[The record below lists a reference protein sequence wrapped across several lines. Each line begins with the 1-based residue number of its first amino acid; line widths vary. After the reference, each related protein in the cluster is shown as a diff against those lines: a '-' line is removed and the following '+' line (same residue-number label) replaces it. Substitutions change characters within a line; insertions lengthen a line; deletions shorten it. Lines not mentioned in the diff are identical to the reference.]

1 MGEKTNEKEAQFED
15 HQHVEVS
22 EELPPELEALL
33 QTEPLK
39 GLSEAEVAERTA
51 RFGKNEISE
60 KKTNPILKFL
70 SYFTGAI
77 AYLIELA
84 FILSGVVEDW
94 IDFGIIGGL
103 LVINALIGFIEESK
117 ADAALDALKNTLALK
132 SRVFRDGRLQEI
144 ESSELVP
151 GDIVAV
157 RLGDIIPADARLLG
171 ISVDGS
177 EAEVNLQ
184 VDQSALTGESLPV
197 EKKRGD
203 TIYSSSICKQGQML
217 AVVTKTGANT
227 FIGRAANLISITNE
241 QGHFQKIVNQIGN
254 FLVVITLTMV
264 VVIFIYLILRRKAEV
279 DKLSKTDVFDVL
291 RDVLVLTVAAIPVG
305 LPTVMSVTM
314 AVGAKQ
320 LAAKQVIVKRLTA
333 VEEMASV
340 SVLCSDK
347 TGTLTL
353 NKLTFDEPYLKPGYT
368 KEDLLL
374 YSYLASEPGAN
385 DPIEMAVRTAAK
397 RDVPLL
403 ADCSGHTIPGFKVAS
418 FVPFNP
424 ATKLTQ
430 ATVVDHH
437 AGETFRVAK
446 GAPQVIVKL
455 VGGDAEATHAVNLLA
470 RRGLRALGV
479 ARTMPGDMERWQLIG
494 MISLLDPPRP
504 DSAETI
510 RRCESMGVVVKMV
523 TGDQLIIAKEVAAR
537 LGMSRA
543 ILDAN
548 SLTDPDATDTQLAD
562 RCLHADGFAQ
572 VIPEHKY
579 RVVELLQS
587 KGLLVGMTGDGVN
600 DAPALK
606 KANVGIAV
614 HDCTDAARSAAD
626 IVLLAPG
633 LSTIVD
639 GILTSRAIF
648 QRMRSYALYRI
659 TSTVHFLIFFFIIT
673 LAFRWQMKAIL
684 LIFIAVLN
692 DAATLVISVDNA
704 QISRNPDKWRI
715 GQLITLSVI
724 LGCFLTALSF
734 AVFFVARDVFHIPDD
749 AGKQSEDDTKDGRM
763 ETIIYLNVSSAPH
776 FTIFSTR
783 LAGFF
788 WENLP
793 SLTFTAA
800 ILATQVFAM
809 FISIFGIKNLTTAIG
824 GGWGVSL
831 LAVSLAYFVV
841 LDAVKVFVFRMWSF
855 ELTVKLWPTRAR
867 KERLRHKKERLI
879 IDERVRMNVA
889 RIRAISKAISA
900 ADAFAKAGRGQL
912 PPADNNTAS
921 GASISKPW
929 FATPVGTAADSAGYL
944 STPQSLTSPTR
955 ELCNGAGVV
964 SGLKQPGLKG
974 SLARHD
980 EHRNVQSRDP
990 RIGSQWRAW
999 RDKQRRSASRPYK
1012 LKLPLYEDDTCT
1024 VNNTPKCSI
1033 VASGMSPLVTS
1044 EKLRLHFVSFGAVG
1058 SVRLGYDQSTGMSL
1072 GIARIDFIAAGEAPN
1087 PRAAASDALQNGQL
1101 IQPGQP
1107 PASLELDIG
1116 ERYHELIREL
1126 QHKAAEQERRSVPPL
1141 PLAPSRSEIPA
1152 KGDSYRPER
1161 SAIPHSKGLAVGAV
1175 RVPRS
1180 SIPFSQNSDD
1190 SVQRYFER
1198 FRPCAVV
1205 KDGDYWYILFSS
1217 ERDAHRCQR
1226 LSDKQRFAGRI
1237 IDVELY
1243 EPINA
1248 ARLLELERLSSTK
1261 DTGVRQTAPTT
1272 SSSKD
1277 TEIPSRLI
1285 PGHEVRSL
1293 RSSDPE
1299 LHRLAKELLIREI
1312 SESFL
1317 HKLQRQRLHELIAE
1331 HVQEPRKAMAG
1342 SSSSRLR
1349 LIPGKAS
1356 VRQPIDT
1363 AAMLKRMTKSAS
1375 AASEVHMPINTS
1387 VLADLPSF
1395 RRDTAGSQKKR
1406 IAGDGSGTRHT
1417 QLASRSSTAS
1427 DESGTE
1433 YSDKDEVA
1441 TTRRLKQ
1448 KLVKRRR
1455 LAGQASAKLPASGL
1469 KAEEYSDGDDEIAQ
1483 FDVYDSDLEAEEAK
1497 DDTVTSKRRLK
1508 RLKAKARPSQTA
1520 TDGSMPETPSAA
1532 AAQEDED
1539 LLALDIPSLPA
1550 NETGSARTEGFY
1562 TPDAMLKNLY
1572 LPQLHSQLHWAANF
1586 FGGTTA
1592 AVASRLRGESSGHGN
1607 RTSDSTGYSGRS
1619 GPAAATAAT
1628 GDAGLLYSLTQ
1639 ASMIS
1644 SSRTHRA
1651 ANRKLRAEFSMGIR
1665 NLSEGAGATGSGM
1678 GNGGGAAGSN
1688 GQGDAGTAGSSSD
1701 LLRFNQLESRT
1712 KRLRFSK
1719 SAIHDWGLFAS
1730 EPIFQGEFVIEYIG
1744 ERIRSQLAD
1753 LREEQYER
1761 EGIGSSYLFRVDDEI
1776 VVDATKCG
1784 NVARFINHSCEP
1796 NCIARTIVADGTKR
1810 IVIYASHDIQIGEEV
1825 TYDYK
1830 FPPEEVKIPCLC
1842 GAASCRGYLN

>member
-1 MGEKTNEKEAQFED
+1 MSA
-15 HQHVEVS
+15 
-22 EELPPELEALL
+22 
-33 QTEPLK
+33 
-39 GLSEAEVAERTA
+39 
-51 RFGKNEISE
+51 
-60 KKTNPILKFL
+60 
-70 SYFTGAI
+70 
-77 AYLIELA
+77 
-84 FILSGVVEDW
+84 
-94 IDFGIIGGL
+94 GGFRP
-103 LVINALIGFIEESK
+103 V
-117 ADAALDALKNTLALK
+117 DA
-132 SRVFRDGRLQEI
+132 S
-144 ESSELVP
+144 
-151 GDIVAV
+151 
-157 RLGDIIPADARLLG
+157 
-171 ISVDGS
+171 
-177 EAEVNLQ
+177 
-184 VDQSALTGESLPV
+184 
-197 EKKRGD
+197 
-203 TIYSSSICKQGQML
+203 
-217 AVVTKTGANT
+217 
-227 FIGRAANLISITNE
+227 
-241 QGHFQKIVNQIGN
+241 
-254 FLVVITLTMV
+254 
-264 VVIFIYLILRRKAEV
+264 
-279 DKLSKTDVFDVL
+279 
-291 RDVLVLTVAAIPVG
+291 
-305 LPTVMSVTM
+305 
-314 AVGAKQ
+314 
-320 LAAKQVIVKRLTA
+320 
-333 VEEMASV
+333 
-340 SVLCSDK
+340 
-347 TGTLTL
+347 
-353 NKLTFDEPYLKPGYT
+353 
-368 KEDLLL
+368 
-374 YSYLASEPGAN
+374 
-385 DPIEMAVRTAAK
+385 
-397 RDVPLL
+397 
-403 ADCSGHTIPGFKVAS
+403 
-418 FVPFNP
+418 
-424 ATKLTQ
+424 
-430 ATVVDHH
+430 
-437 AGETFRVAK
+437 
-446 GAPQVIVKL
+446 
-455 VGGDAEATHAVNLLA
+455 TH
-470 RRGLRALGV
+470 
-479 ARTMPGDMERWQLIG
+479 
-494 MISLLDPPRP
+494 S
-504 DSAETI
+504 
-510 RRCESMGVVVKMV
+510 
-523 TGDQLIIAKEVAAR
+523 
-537 LGMSRA
+537 
-543 ILDAN
+543 
-548 SLTDPDATDTQLAD
+548 
-562 RCLHADGFAQ
+562 
-572 VIPEHKY
+572 
-579 RVVELLQS
+579 
-587 KGLLVGMTGDGVN
+587 
-600 DAPALK
+600 
-606 KANVGIAV
+606 
-614 HDCTDAARSAAD
+614 SAAD
-626 IVLLAPG
+626 
-633 LSTIVD
+633 STE
-639 GILTSRAIF
+639 A
-648 QRMRSYALYRI
+648 
-659 TSTVHFLIFFFIIT
+659 
-673 LAFRWQMKAIL
+673 
-684 LIFIAVLN
+684 
-692 DAATLVISVDNA
+692 
-704 QISRNPDKWRI
+704 
-715 GQLITLSVI
+715 
-724 LGCFLTALSF
+724 
-734 AVFFVARDVFHIPDD
+734 
-749 AGKQSEDDTKDGRM
+749 
-763 ETIIYLNVSSAPH
+763 
-776 FTIFSTR
+776 
-783 LAGFF
+783 
-788 WENLP
+788 
-793 SLTFTAA
+793 
-800 ILATQVFAM
+800 
-809 FISIFGIKNLTTAIG
+809 
-824 GGWGVSL
+824 
-831 LAVSLAYFVV
+831 
-841 LDAVKVFVFRMWSF
+841 
-855 ELTVKLWPTRAR
+855 
-867 KERLRHKKERLI
+867 
-879 IDERVRMNVA
+879 
-889 RIRAISKAISA
+889 
-900 ADAFAKAGRGQL
+900 
-912 PPADNNTAS
+912 ADNNTAS

>member
-1 MGEKTNEKEAQFED
+1 MGEKAKNEKDDKEAQFED
-15 HQHVEVS
+15 HEHVEVS
-22 EELPPELEALL
+22 EELPPELEALM

-60 KKTNPILKFL
+60 KKTNPLLKFL

-177 EAEVNLQ
+177 DVEVNLQ

-264 VVIFIYLILRRKAEV
+264 VIIFIYLLLRRKNEV
-279 DKLSKTDVFDVL
+279 DHLSKTDVFDVL

-353 NKLTFDEPYLKPGYT
+353 NKLTFDEPYLKPGFT

-403 ADCSGHTIPGFKVAS
+403 ADCTGHTIPGFKVAS

-437 AGETFRVAK
+437 AGESFRVAK

-455 VGGDAEATHAVNLLA
+455 VGGDDEATHAVNLLA

-479 ARTMPGDMERWQLIG
+479 ARTVPGTLDNWQLIG

-510 RRCESMGVVVKMV
+510 RRCEEMGVVVKMV
-523 TGDQLIIAKEVAAR
+523 TGDQLIIAKEVAGR

-548 SLTDPDATDTQLAD
+548 SLTDPDATDAQLAD

-639 GILTSRAIF
+639 GVLTSRAIF

-704 QISRNPDKWRI
+704 QISRRPDKWRI

-734 AVFFVARDVFHIPDD
+734 AVFFVARDVFNIPDD

-809 FISIFGIKNLTTAIG
+809 FISIFGINNLTTAIG

-831 LAVSLAYFVV
+831 LAISLAYFVV
-841 LDAVKVFVFRMWSF
+841 LDAVKVFVFRIWSF

-879 IDERVRMNVA
+879 IDERVRLNVA
-889 RIRAISKAISA
+889 RIRAVSKAIYA
-900 ADAFAKAGRGQL
+900 ANAFAKAGR
-912 PPADNNTAS
+912 
-921 GASISKPW
+921 
-929 FATPVGTAADSAGYL
+929 
-944 STPQSLTSPTR
+944 R
-955 ELCNGAGVV
+955 EL
-964 SGLKQPGLKG
+964 
-974 SLARHD
+974 
-980 EHRNVQSRDP
+980 P
-990 RIGSQWRAW
+990 R
-999 RDKQRRSASRPYK
+999 
-1012 LKLPLYEDDTCT
+1012 
-1024 VNNTPKCSI
+1024 
-1033 VASGMSPLVTS
+1033 
-1044 EKLRLHFVSFGAVG
+1044 
-1058 SVRLGYDQSTGMSL
+1058 
-1072 GIARIDFIAAGEAPN
+1072 
-1087 PRAAASDALQNGQL
+1087 
-1101 IQPGQP
+1101 
-1107 PASLELDIG
+1107 
-1116 ERYHELIREL
+1116 
-1126 QHKAAEQERRSVPPL
+1126 
-1141 PLAPSRSEIPA
+1141 
-1152 KGDSYRPER
+1152 
-1161 SAIPHSKGLAVGAV
+1161 
-1175 RVPRS
+1175 
-1180 SIPFSQNSDD
+1180 
-1190 SVQRYFER
+1190 
-1198 FRPCAVV
+1198 
-1205 KDGDYWYILFSS
+1205 
-1217 ERDAHRCQR
+1217 
-1226 LSDKQRFAGRI
+1226 
-1237 IDVELY
+1237 
-1243 EPINA
+1243 
-1248 ARLLELERLSSTK
+1248 
-1261 DTGVRQTAPTT
+1261 
-1272 SSSKD
+1272 
-1277 TEIPSRLI
+1277 
-1285 PGHEVRSL
+1285 
-1293 RSSDPE
+1293 
-1299 LHRLAKELLIREI
+1299 
-1312 SESFL
+1312 
-1317 HKLQRQRLHELIAE
+1317 
-1331 HVQEPRKAMAG
+1331 
-1342 SSSSRLR
+1342 
-1349 LIPGKAS
+1349 
-1356 VRQPIDT
+1356 
-1363 AAMLKRMTKSAS
+1363 
-1375 AASEVHMPINTS
+1375 
-1387 VLADLPSF
+1387 
-1395 RRDTAGSQKKR
+1395 
-1406 IAGDGSGTRHT
+1406 
-1417 QLASRSSTAS
+1417 
-1427 DESGTE
+1427 
-1433 YSDKDEVA
+1433 
-1441 TTRRLKQ
+1441 
-1448 KLVKRRR
+1448 
-1455 LAGQASAKLPASGL
+1455 
-1469 KAEEYSDGDDEIAQ
+1469 
-1483 FDVYDSDLEAEEAK
+1483 
-1497 DDTVTSKRRLK
+1497 
-1508 RLKAKARPSQTA
+1508 
-1520 TDGSMPETPSAA
+1520 
-1532 AAQEDED
+1532 
-1539 LLALDIPSLPA
+1539 
-1550 NETGSARTEGFY
+1550 
-1562 TPDAMLKNLY
+1562 
-1572 LPQLHSQLHWAANF
+1572 
-1586 FGGTTA
+1586 
-1592 AVASRLRGESSGHGN
+1592 
-1607 RTSDSTGYSGRS
+1607 
-1619 GPAAATAAT
+1619 
-1628 GDAGLLYSLTQ
+1628 
-1639 ASMIS
+1639 
-1644 SSRTHRA
+1644 
-1651 ANRKLRAEFSMGIR
+1651 
-1665 NLSEGAGATGSGM
+1665 
-1678 GNGGGAAGSN
+1678 
-1688 GQGDAGTAGSSSD
+1688 
-1701 LLRFNQLESRT
+1701 
-1712 KRLRFSK
+1712 
-1719 SAIHDWGLFAS
+1719 
-1730 EPIFQGEFVIEYIG
+1730 
-1744 ERIRSQLAD
+1744 
-1753 LREEQYER
+1753 
-1761 EGIGSSYLFRVDDEI
+1761 
-1776 VVDATKCG
+1776 
-1784 NVARFINHSCEP
+1784 
-1796 NCIARTIVADGTKR
+1796 
-1810 IVIYASHDIQIGEEV
+1810 
-1825 TYDYK
+1825 
-1830 FPPEEVKIPCLC
+1830 
-1842 GAASCRGYLN
+1842 